1 MIDFLLKSTIS
12 LTVFL
17 GFYHLV
23 LEREK
28 MHQFN
33 RFYLLFSIVI
43 SFVIPFLTFEI
54 IKIVPVVQN
63 IEPMIEESFPI
74 ATSEIIIEEKTN
86 YLPYIIWSLY
96 ALISFL
102 LLLRFGKNIW
112 KLLSKSKSNPYVKYK
127 NANLVLVDE
136 KTLPHTF
143 LNSIFI
149 NFDDYNNR
157 NIEDELYTHELV
169 HVTQKHTLDI
179 LFIEFLKVIF
189 WFNPLFIFYKKAIQ
203 LNHEFLADEEIVKTY
218 NNVPF
223 YQNLLLQKSSG
234 QQTIYLASN
243 LNYLVTKKRL
253 IMMTKS
259 TSQKIA
265 LLKKVA
271 IVPILAGLI
280 YFFCIEI
287 VAQEKVISEYS
298 EEIKSEMTDKDKIRD
313 SYYSGVYVKICDEKT
328 KRNDVTLYE
337 DLSLEDKRKYL
348 DFIPEMMIE
357 KEIPEQLFEK
367 MKTKDMAVW
376 INGKVKTKEEIKK
389 YKRTDFSYYS
399 YSFVHKNA
407 RSKRYPQEHQYT
419 LYTKDYFDENLKN
432 SHVHFQRD
440 TIKIVIANYQT
451 AMKNPVVKKSKA
463 DTIVWFTEGKEGY
476 NLYLSDKNDK
486 IDPET
491 TVIFRSKNGAAFLRK
506 KYKELTD
513 EQKKLIP
520 PSPPKKSKSKE
531 VAKPKDEIIIEI
543 SDAEIKKIYAALDN
557 KDLKIRPATAEENE
571 KLKPIIVEK
580 LSDFDP
586 KGKKE
591 GYIYLK
597 SGTYYFKRNDDNTI
611 DYFNRWGFKVD
622 ENGEKLDENKSKSN
636 KKENDSLKKSKYGF
650 ISKEIL
656 INNEKCVRIVKN
668 NGDEKYYNSNGFQ
681 INKNGEILKF
691 YLDLEKVGEQ
701 KIVNGKKYYFKNTTT
716 IDGKQIT
723 KGYVE
728 HNNQTIFYNK
738 FGNETT
744 YYNKWG
750 KRCDKDGKIL

>member
-12 LTVFL
+12 LSVFL

-33 RFYLLFSIVI
+33 RFYLLFSIII
-43 SFVIPFLTFEI
+43 SLAIPYITFEI

-63 IEPMIEESFPI
+63 FEPLNTIITSSAIPENEIQGTSLPVEENINFI
-74 ATSEIIIEEKTN
+74 
-86 YLPYIIWSLY
+86 PYVLWSLY
-96 ALISFL
+96 GLIGFL

-112 KLLSKSKSNPYVKYK
+112 KLIAKSKSNPIVKYK
-127 NANLVLVDE
+127 NANLVLVEE

-189 WFNPLFIFYKKAIQ
+189 WFNPLFILYKKAIQ

-223 YQNLLLQKSSG
+223 YQNLLLQKSSE
-234 QQTIYLASN
+234 QTIYLASN

-287 VAQEKVISEYS
+287 VAQEKVINTNSEKV
-298 EEIKSEMTDKDKIRD
+298 KSEITDKDKIRD

-337 DLSLEDKRKYL
+337 NLSLADRRKYL

-357 KEIPEQLFEK
+357 KEIPEPLFEK

-376 INGKVKTKEEIKK
+376 INGKVKNKEEIKK
-389 YKRTDFSYYS
+389 YKRTDFSYYT

-407 RSKRYPQEHQYT
+407 RTKRFPQEHQYT

-432 SHVHFQRD
+432 SHVHFSGD
-440 TIKIVIANYQT
+440 TIKISMASYKT
-451 AMKNPVVKKSKA
+451 AMQDKVIKKLNPKA
-463 DTIVWFTEGKEGY
+463 DTLVWFTEGKEGY
-476 NLYLSDKNDK
+476 NLYLSDENDK

-491 TVIFRSKNGAAFLRK
+491 TVIFRSKKGAIVLKK
-506 KYKELTD
+506 KYKELTN

-520 PSPPKKSKSKE
+520 PSPPKKSKSGKVE
-531 VAKPKDEIIIEI
+531 KPKNEIIIDV
-543 SDAEIKKIYAALDN
+543 SDENTEKIHASIDD
-557 KDLKIRPATAEENE
+557 KDLKIRQATPKEIEEVNY
-571 KLKPIIVEK
+571 KKDITSLND
-580 LSDFDP
+580 LD
-586 KGKKE
+586 KGTQ
-591 GYIYLK
+591 K
-597 SGTYYFKRNDDNTI
+597 SGYLYMNNATYFFVKNDDNI
-611 DYFNRWGFKVD
+611 YEYYNRWGFRVNEK
-622 ENGEKLDENKSKSN
+622 GEK
-636 KKENDSLKKSKYGF
+636 
-650 ISKEIL
+650 I
-656 INNEKCVRIVKN
+656 
-668 NGDEKYYNSNGFQ
+668 
-681 INKNGEILKF
+681 
-691 YLDLEKVGEQ
+691 
-701 KIVNGKKYYFKNTTT
+701 
-716 IDGKQIT
+716 
-723 KGYVE
+723 
-728 HNNQTIFYNK
+728 
-738 FGNETT
+738 
-744 YYNKWG
+744 
-750 KRCDKDGKIL
+750 